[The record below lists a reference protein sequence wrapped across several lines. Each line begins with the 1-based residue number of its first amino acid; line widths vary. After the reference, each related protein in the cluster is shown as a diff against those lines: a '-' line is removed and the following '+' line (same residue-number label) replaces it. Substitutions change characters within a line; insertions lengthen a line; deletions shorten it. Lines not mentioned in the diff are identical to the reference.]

1 MNVSAAKA
9 EREAFVTKLLSTL
22 EALAHR
28 RDAGHTGDAKWVA
41 RCEHIERV
49 KSYAPRVDHIVVD
62 VFLGPQPSK
71 S

>member
-1 MNVSAAKA
+1 M
-9 EREAFVTKLLSTL
+9 TKLLRTL
-22 EALAHR
+22 EALARR
-28 RDAGHTGDAKWVA
+28 RDTGHTETENVAWVA

-62 VFLGPQPSK
+62 VFLGPEPSNI